1 MTDQPKLVIPAHAG
15 NQYTAAYRSIAT
27 ASGILDHPLEPVIG
41 QRFAL
46 TRWRMMTAVVE
57 ARLSLYLLTL
67 KKSFSSVAAS
77 VSPTEE

>member
-15 NQYTAAYRSIAT
+15 NQYTAAYRSITT

-46 TRWRMMTAVVE
+46 TRWRMMTAVVGV
-57 ARLSLYLLTL
+57 YLRTR
-67 KKSFSSVAAS
+67 KNSFSSVAAS
-77 VSPTEE
+77 VSPTAE